1 MSLDMH
7 DLFVAHLP
15 TLESPG
21 LLEDGGVSEVILPGE
36 ASDCIVG
43 VWRSMPQTA
52 PRFNE
57 GCTRLNHLSNSFSLT
72 KVQTFVRLPPCPWR
86 LQYLNVLS
94 LFFFKD
100 FIILVFFHII
110 FFSVVTYTQVV
121 LRSST
126 CLVCQFTL
134 LPFHFS
140 LHIFLDNSFACCYWT
155 LAYSLALDMV
165 QF

>member
-7 DLFVAHLP
+7 YVFVAHIP

-52 PRFNE
+52 PLFNE
-57 GCTRLNHLSNSFSLT
+57 GCTRLNPLSNNFSLT

-94 LFFFKD
+94 FFFKG
-100 FIILVFFHII
+100 FIIHVFGFFNNI
-110 FFSVVTYTQVV
+110 FFCGYLYLSSSQVFYMFGLSVHFVIFLFLIT
-121 LRSST
+121 
-126 CLVCQFTL
+126 
-134 LPFHFS
+134 HFS
-140 LHIFLDNSFACCYWT
+140 RQLICMLLLDISF
-155 LAYSLALDMV
+155 
-165 QF
+165 